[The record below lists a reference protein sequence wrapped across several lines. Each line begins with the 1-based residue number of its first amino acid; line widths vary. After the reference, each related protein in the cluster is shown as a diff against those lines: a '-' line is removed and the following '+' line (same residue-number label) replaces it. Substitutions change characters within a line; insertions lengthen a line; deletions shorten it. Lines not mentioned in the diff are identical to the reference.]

1 MSRQRLFHLV
11 GAELEFLQQVAMA
24 ALKVLQHVGQQA
36 GCDFRIECED
46 AFDDMVGAGLVGR
59 VEIARFSRRLER
71 AYDHA
76 RGVGAQIE
84 RLPMQEGGLRQD
96 VLGSLEG
103 NWTQAPMARSATGG
117 VTLTLTRAS

>member
-11 GAELEFLQQVAMA
+11 GAELEFLQQVAMP
-24 ALKVLQHVGQQA
+24 ALKVLQDVGQQA
-36 GCDFRIECED
+36 GCDLRIERENT
-46 AFDDMVGAGLVGR
+46 FDDMVGAGLVGR
-59 VEIARFSRRLER
+59 VEIARFGRRLER

-76 RGVGAQIE
+76 RGVGTQIE

-103 NWTQAPMARSATGG
+103 N
-117 VTLTLTRAS
+117 